1 MEEGLGSACQLF
13 NIIQKQRSKINDSQF
28 EMQAP
33 SFLDELK
40 KCPID
45 RIALY
50 ALAEY
55 ESFE

>member
-13 NIIQKQRSKINDSQF
+13 NIIQKQRSKINHGKF

-55 ESFE
+55 